1 MEFMS
6 TICLFLV
13 VILTY
18 FLIVFLLKFLYSA
31 QTKLPLPPGTMGW
44 PYIGETFQ
52 LYSQNPN
59 VFFAS
64 KVKKLVQNLH
74 FVLFFLHHILNLVFN
89 ASQLI
94 LEDATTSLRKLQLI
108 VNAQSSPISVAWGL
122 GNSSKHYSFGSF
134 TSNYSSR
141 NNLPHVQVM
150 LLKSIF
156 DQEPAMCTILIIG

>member
-74 FVLFFLHHILNLVFN
+74 FVLFFLHPILNLVFN

-94 LEDATTSLRKLQLI
+94 LEDATTSLRKL
-108 VNAQSSPISVAWGL
+108 
-122 GNSSKHYSFGSF
+122 
-134 TSNYSSR
+134 
-141 NNLPHVQVM
+141 
-150 LLKSIF
+150 
-156 DQEPAMCTILIIG
+156 